1 MTMIRRELPRTE
13 DASWRPESL
22 SQQFSRGFS
31 FRRRP
36 ISSLG
41 QRRPHKA
48 GELAGDG
55 GDDMLFGF
63 AACGESLVA
72 AIEPLLGLPADDSR
86 FLGPVLLAA
95 AQLFAN
101 EWVVPIVPRRFD
113 QDAPHMRIAG
123 LGDGAPR
130 PSGAA

>member
-1 MTMIRRELPRTE
+1 MVMIRRELPRTE
-13 DASWRPESL
+13 DASWRPGSL

-41 QRRPHKA
+41 QRRPDEA

-63 AACGESLVA
+63 AARGEPLVA
-72 AIEPLLGLPADDSR
+72 AIQSLLRVPGRDQRRGWRTLVASTQ
-86 FLGPVLLAA
+86 LLAD
-95 AQLFAN
+95 
-101 EWVVPIVPRRFD
+101 EG
-113 QDAPHMRIAG
+113 M
-123 LGDGAPR
+123 
-130 PSGAA
+130 